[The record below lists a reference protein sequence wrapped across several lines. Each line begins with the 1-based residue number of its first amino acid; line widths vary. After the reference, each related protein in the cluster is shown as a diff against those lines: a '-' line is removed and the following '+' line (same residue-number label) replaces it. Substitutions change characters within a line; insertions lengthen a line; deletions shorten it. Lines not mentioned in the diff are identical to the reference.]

1 MWSNLI
7 IIELVLQKNK
17 NAPIMLAY
25 IHWNA
30 SPEIVDIGPLTL
42 RWYGLLFA
50 SGFLIGLFIV
60 KRMFAEEKLPEA
72 WLDKLFIY
80 MVVGSILGARLGH
93 VFFYEW
99 EYYSQHLDEIIKVW
113 QGGLA
118 SHGGAVGIFI
128 AMWIYSRRVSKKSI
142 LWVFDKLAT
151 PVALAGFFIRM
162 GNLMNSEI
170 IGRETDVPWAFI
182 FEKVDDVPRHA
193 VQFYE
198 ALFYLASF
206 VILYWV
212 YWKTDK
218 RHKLGYIFGLWL
230 LLIWG
235 GRFVLEFF
243 KEDLG
248 GIQSYFGNVLSTGQ
262 LLSIP
267 LIIWGLYLVFRKRES

>member
-1 MWSNLI
+1 MF
-7 IIELVLQKNK
+7 
-17 NAPIMLAY
+17 AY

-30 SPEIVDIGPLTL
+30 SPEIVTLGPLTL

-50 SGFLIGLFIV
+50 MGFLIGLFLV
-60 KRMFAEEKLPEA
+60 RQKFQEEKVPEA

-80 MVVGSILGARLGH
+80 MVVGAILGARFGH

-99 EYYSQHLDEIIKVW
+99 DYYSQHPNEILKVW

-118 SHGGAVGIFI
+118 SHGGAVGILL
-128 AMWIYSRRVSKKSI
+128 AMWIFSRRVSKKSL
-142 LWVFDKLAT
+142 LWVFDKLSPAI
-151 PVALAGFFIRM
+151 ALAGFFIRT

-182 FEKVDDVPRHA
+182 FEKVDEVPRHA
-193 VQFYE
+193 VQLYE
-198 ALFYLASF
+198 ALFYLLSF
-206 VILYWV
+206 FILYGV

-218 RHKLGYIFGLWL
+218 RHKLGYVFGLFL

-235 GRFVLEFF
+235 GRFVLEYF

-267 LIIWGLYLVFRKRES
+267 LILWGLYLIFRKVEK

>member
-1 MWSNLI
+1 
-7 IIELVLQKNK
+7 
-17 NAPIMLAY
+17 MLAY

-30 SPEIVDIGPLTL
+30 SPEIVTLGPLTL

-50 SGFLIGLFIV
+50 TGFLVGLFLV
-60 KRMFAEEKLPEA
+60 KKKFDAENIPEA

-80 MVVGSILGARLGH
+80 MVVGAILGARLGH

-99 EYYSQHLDEIIKVW
+99 GYYRQHLDEIIKVW
-113 QGGLA
+113 NGGLA
-118 SHGGAVGIFI
+118 SHGGAIGILL
-128 AMWIYSRRVSKKSI
+128 ALWLYSRRITKKSLVWI
-142 LWVFDKLAT
+142 FDRVVAAI
-151 PVALAGFFIRM
+151 ALAGFFIRM

-170 IGRETDVPWAFI
+170 IGRQTDVPWAFI
-182 FEKVDDVPRHA
+182 FEKVDQVPRHA
-193 VQFYE
+193 VQLYE

-206 VILYWV
+206 VILYLV

-218 RHKLGYIFGLWL
+218 RKKEGYIFGLFL

-235 GRFVLEFF
+235 GRFVMEFF

-248 GIQSYFGNVLSTGQ
+248 GIQSYFDNVLTTGQ

-267 LIIWGLYLVFRKRES
+267 LILWGVYLVFRRKGA

>member
-1 MWSNLI
+1 
-7 IIELVLQKNK
+7 
-17 NAPIMLAY
+17 MLAY

-30 SPEIVDIGPLTL
+30 SPEIVSIGPLTL

-50 SGFLIGLFIV
+50 TGFLIGLFLV
-60 KRMFAEEKLPEA
+60 RKKFQEEKVPEA

-80 MVVGSILGARLGH
+80 MVVGGILGARFGH

-99 EYYSQHLDEIIKVW
+99 DYYSQHTDEILKVW

-118 SHGGAVGIFI
+118 SHGGAVGILL
-128 AMWIYSRRVSKKSI
+128 AMWIYSRRISKKSI
-142 LWVFDKLAT
+142 LWVFDKMSPAI
-151 PVALAGFFIRM
+151 ALAGFFIRM

-198 ALFYLASF
+198 ALFYLLSF
-206 VILYWV
+206 VILQWV

-218 RHKLGYIFGLWL
+218 RHKLGYVFGLFL

-235 GRFVLEFF
+235 GRFALEYF

-248 GIQSYFGNVLSTGQ
+248 GIQNYFGDVLSTGQ

-267 LIIWGLYLVFRKRES
+267 LIIWGLYLIFRKR